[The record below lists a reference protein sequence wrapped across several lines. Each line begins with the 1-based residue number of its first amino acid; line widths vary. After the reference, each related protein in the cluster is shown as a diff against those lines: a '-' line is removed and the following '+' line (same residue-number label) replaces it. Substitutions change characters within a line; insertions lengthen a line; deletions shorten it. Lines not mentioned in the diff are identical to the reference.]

1 MWKIPMWTEDEDVW
15 RTLDDLLTNGWP
27 LLNEYLSAMQPYKS
41 ELPPMAKALLFGGLG
56 QLVVTYNKAREES
69 NPPNLALAL
78 AFEDVVRNPLFNTLM
93 GGSVNQMVDTK
104 VDQIKG
110 GEF

>member
-1 MWKIPMWTEDEDVW
+1 MWTEDDDVW
-15 RTLDDLLTNGWP
+15 RTLDDLMTNGWP
-27 LLNEYLSAMQPYKS
+27 LLNEYLSAMQPHKS

-93 GGSVNQMVDTK
+93 GGSVNKMVDKK
-104 VDQIKG
+104 VDQIVE

>member
-1 MWKIPMWTEDEDVW
+1 MWTEDDDVW

-27 LLNEYLSAMQPYKS
+27 LLNEYLTAMQPHRS
-41 ELPPMAKALLFGGLG
+41 ELPPMAKALLFGGMG
-56 QLVVTYNKAREES
+56 QLAVTYNKAREES

-78 AFEDVVRNPLFNTLM
+78 AFESVVRNPQFNSLM
-93 GGSVNQMVDTK
+93 GGSVDQMVDTK
-104 VDQIKG
+104 VKAMKG

>member
-1 MWKIPMWTEDEDVW
+1 MWTEDDDVW

-41 ELPPMAKALLFGGLG
+41 ELPPMAKALLFGGMG

-93 GGSVNQMVDTK
+93 GGSVDTMVDRK
-104 VDQIKG
+104 VNEMTGPK

>member
-1 MWKIPMWTEDEDVW
+1 MWTEDDDVW
-15 RTLDDLLTNGWP
+15 RTLDDLMTNGWP
-27 LLNEYLSAMQPYKS
+27 LLNDYLSAMQPHKS
-41 ELPPMAKALLFGGLG
+41 ELPPLAKALLFGGMG

-93 GGSVNQMVDTK
+93 EGSVKQMVDRK
-104 VDQIKG
+104 VDQIAE